1 MTIYTALLMT
11 NLAIVSP
18 MPNLSIPELENLNSS
33 VNPVQIEA
41 LQPEY
46 WHSFD
51 HRGSGR

>member
-18 MPNLSIPELENLNSS
+18 MPNLSTPELEHLNSS
-33 VNPVQIEA
+33 LNSVQIEA

-46 WHSFD
+46 RNSFD

>member
-11 NLAIVSP
+11 NLAIASP
-18 MPNLSIPELENLNSS
+18 MPSLSAPAFEHLNSS
-33 VNPVQIEA
+33 LNPVQIEA

-46 WHSFD
+46 RNSFD